1 VDAWVKSHVTLTVL
15 IVLGI
20 YVAISILIVVAA
32 SL

>member
-1 VDAWVKSHVTLTVL
+1 MDAWVKSHVTLTVL

-20 YVAISILIVVAA
+20 LMLVSISIVVAA